1 MLVSAIQQDA
11 SAISVV
17 PPLRLEPPSLTTPPS
32 HPSGHHGHQA
42 ELLCHAAAS
51 QQLSLSQ

>member
-1 MLVSAIQQDA
+1 MLFYNVMLVSAIQQDA
-11 SAISVV
+11 SAISAS
-17 PPLRLEPPSLTTPPS
+17 PPPS